1 MSLYDLAASTGRTLE
16 PSVIIKHSA
25 GASNDD
31 PQNVTILSNSSA
43 STSVVIAPTSPMMNN
58 DPGAPTPPAVAVN
71 IQTPEIKS
79 ALTKIA
85 RFIPTETVTIY
96 LGAVSASAS
105 VRGSQGSSPF
115 IKAILEPV
123 TVYWL
128 TALVLTPGIFLLI
141 LAIERTKAKKPVLSE
156 FPYWKL
162 SAAILG
168 FLIWGLAVP
177 GNTFGTSDIEK
188 VVIAFAAILVSIIL
202 DLIDQFYEARK
213 MNKAA
218 GG

>member
-1 MSLYDLAASTGRTLE
+1 MSLYDLATSAGRTLE
-16 PSVIIKHSA
+16 PALIIKHSA
-25 GASNDD
+25 GAANDD
-31 PQNVTILSNSSA
+31 PQNITILSNSLS
-43 STSVVIAPTSPMMNN
+43 STSVVVMPTSTRMES
-58 DPGAPTPPAVAVN
+58 DPGAPPAPAVAVN
-71 IQTPEIKS
+71 VQAPEIKS

-105 VRGSQGSSPF
+105 VRADTDASPF

-128 TALVLTPGIFLLI
+128 TALILTPGIFLLI
-141 LAIERTKAKKPVLSE
+141 LAIERTKAKKPILFE

-162 SAAILG
+162 SAAILA

-213 MNKAA
+213 MNVAVQA
-218 GG
+218 